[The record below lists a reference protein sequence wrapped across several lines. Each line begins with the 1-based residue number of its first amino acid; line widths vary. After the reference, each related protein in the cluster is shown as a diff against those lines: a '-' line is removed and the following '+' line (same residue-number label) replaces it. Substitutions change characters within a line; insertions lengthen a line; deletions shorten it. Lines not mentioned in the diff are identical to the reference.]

1 MKKLIKFMGV
11 MLASIIC
18 ISAYAADMNIVQTAS
33 GNKDFS
39 TLVSLLQKADLVKTL
54 EGTGPFTVFAPTNE
68 AFAAIP
74 KDKLDALAA
83 NPAMLK
89 SVLLY
94 HVVSGDVTS
103 DKIQPGMV
111 PTVEGQSINITSKD
125 GKVFVNDAQVVKAD
139 IKASNG
145 VIHVI
150 DHVIMPSNEKE

>member
-1 MKKLIKFMGV
+1 MGV
-11 MLASIIC
+11 IVAGFIC
-18 ISAYAADMNIVQTAS
+18 ISAYAADMNIVQIAS

-39 TLVSLLQKADLVKTL
+39 TLVSLLKKADLVTTF
-54 EGTGPFTVFAPTNE
+54 EGKGPFTVFAPSNE

-74 KDKLDALAA
+74 KDQLDALES
-83 NPAMLK
+83 NPEMLK

-111 PTVEGQSINITSKD
+111 PTVEGQSVNVTLKD

-150 DHVIMPSNEKE
+150 NHVIMPPKK

>member
-1 MKKLIKFMGV
+1 MKGLIKFMSV
-11 MLASIIC
+11 ILAGFIS
-18 ISAYAADMNIVQTAS
+18 ISAYAADMNIVQIAS

-54 EGTGPFTVFAPTNE
+54 EGNGPFTVFAPTNE

-74 KDKLDALAA
+74 KDQLDALAS
-83 NPAMLK
+83 NPEMLK

-111 PTVEGQSINITSKD
+111 ATAEGKSINVTKKD
-125 GKVFVNDAQVVKAD
+125 GKVFVNNAEVVKAD

-150 DHVIMPSNEKE
+150 DHVIMPPKE

>member
-1 MKKLIKFMGV
+1 MKGLIKFMSV
-11 MLASIIC
+11 ILAGFIC
-18 ISAYAADMNIVQTAS
+18 ISSYAADMNIVQIAA

-54 EGTGPFTVFAPTNE
+54 EGNGPFTVFAPTNE

-74 KDKLDALAA
+74 KDQLEALAS
-83 NPAMLK
+83 NPEMLK

-94 HVVSGDVTS
+94 HVVSGNITS
-103 DKIQPGMV
+103 GEIKAGMV
-111 PTVEGQSINITSKD
+111 PTAEGQSINITLKD
-125 GKVFVNDAQVVKAD
+125 GKVFVNDAEVVKAD

-150 DHVIMPSNEKE
+150 NHVIVPPKK

>member
-1 MKKLIKFMGV
+1 MKGLTKFMGV
-11 MLASIIC
+11 VLAGLIS
-18 ISAYAADMNIVQTAS
+18 ISAYATDMNIVQIAS

-39 TLVSLLQKADLVKTL
+39 TLVSLLKQAGLVETL
-54 EGTGPFTVFAPTNE
+54 EGKGPFTVFAPTNE
-68 AFAAIP
+68 AFAALP
-74 KDKLDALAA
+74 KEQLDALAA

-103 DKIQPGMV
+103 DKLKAGMV
-111 PTVEGQSINITSKD
+111 PTVEGQSVNVTLKD
-125 GKVFVNDAQVVKAD
+125 GKVFVNDAEVVKAD

-150 DHVIMPSNEKE
+150 NHVIVPPKE

>member
-1 MKKLIKFMGV
+1 MKGLIKFMSV
-11 MLASIIC
+11 ILAGFIC
-18 ISAYAADMNIVQTAS
+18 ISAYAAEMNIVQIAS

-39 TLVSLLQKADLVKTL
+39 TLVSLLDKAGLVKTL
-54 EGTGPFTVFAPTNE
+54 EGKGPFTVFAPTNE

-74 KDKLDALAA
+74 KDQLDALAS
-83 NPAMLK
+83 NPEMLK

-111 PTVEGQSINITSKD
+111 PTVEGQSINVTLND
-125 GKVFVNDAQVVKAD
+125 GKVFVNEAEVVKAD

-150 DHVIMPSNEKE
+150 NHVIMPPKK